1 MNPLMQRLFHTV
13 RDGLFIISRQGHVRF
28 ANEAALRL
36 IPSRLGEPIN
46 NNQIARMVGGATA
59 GHLSVPHIER
69 IQLGEECLV
78 ADADTIQAHLLASPV
93 GTDFVVVLYN
103 LTEDQFFTAAI
114 ENLAQL
120 VERECRVPMDQLDE
134 ALGELVASVDD
145 ADEQRRIGSV
155 RGRVAALGQQLAEQ
169 LGRLSALA
177 TLSHGHAICANDRIV
192 VRDWL
197 AAECHRLRAVAMERN
212 VTLLPLA
219 GDDLPPLY
227 GSERWLGRALHEA
240 LDNALKYAP
249 SRSEIAVKAVHLNG
263 FLRITVRNGGAGVM
277 APALRQRLMQ
287 PLYRGRNARE
297 RKEQGFGIGLPVAR
311 QIIALHGG
319 RMQIEQQVENDFTC
333 VIELPAGAPSPAEG
347 QLDLEQAKRYARDL
361 ARLMERR
368 RTAAA
373 VTGSTS

>member
-13 RDGLFIISRQGHVRF
+13 RDGLFIISRQGQVRF

-36 IPSRLGEPIN
+36 IPSQPGEPIK

-59 GHLSVPHIER
+59 GHIAVPHIER
-69 IQLGEECLV
+69 IQLGDECLV

-103 LTEDQFFTAAI
+103 LTAEQFYSAAI
-114 ENLAQL
+114 ENLAHL
-120 VERECRVPMDQLDE
+120 IDRECRAPMDQLDE
-134 ALGELVASVDD
+134 ALGELVASVEDG
-145 ADEQRRIGSV
+145 DEQRRIGSA

-169 LGRLSALA
+169 LARLSALA

-192 VRDWL
+192 VREWL
-197 AAECHRLRAVAMERN
+197 AAECHRLRDLALERN

-227 GSERWLGRALHEA
+227 GSERWLGRALREA

-263 FLRITVRNGGAGVM
+263 FVRLTVRNEGAGVM

-311 QIIALHGG
+311 QIVELHGG
-319 RMQIEQQVENDFTC
+319 RMNVEQQVENDFTC
-333 VIELPAGAPSPAEG
+333 VIELPAGARASADA
-347 QLDLEQAKRYARDL
+347 QLDVEQAKRYARDL

-368 RTAAA
+368 KSAAA
-373 VTGSTS
+373 VTGSTA